1 MPVNILSN
9 EREVMTFIR
18 SHAIDVSYVWFQ
30 NYDNA
35 THMIAA
41 VHGIIKM
48 KQIRDIEKA
57 TMTILDK
64 VCHRQDPM
72 DPDSSSTELV
82 FVRV

>member
-1 MPVNILSN
+1 MILAN
-9 EREVMTFIR
+9 EHDVMTYIR
-18 SHAIDVSYVWFQ
+18 SHNIDVSYVYFQ
-30 NYDNA
+30 RYDNA
-35 THMIAA
+35 IHMIAA

-64 VCHRQDPM
+64 ICHRQDPVI
-72 DPDSSSTELV
+72 PDNSCTELV